1 MDKNFS
7 NSGNSSRQNKGIQP
21 KKAGLDEKIQS
32 MKIAVMDAER
42 CREIAQKLTAYI
54 ADDKRK

>member
-7 NSGNSSRQNKGIQP
+7 NSGNSPQYKGIQP